1 MYAIGTGYGISSSFF
16 PAPPRRRSSRI
27 TATATKSRETSR
39 RNNNALG
46 FSIPNPIEEA
56 RAAAVALCD
65 TVENLIA
72 TYIDPREFPP
82 SQDPKIQLA
91 DNFAPVGESPPT
103 PCRRVTGE
111 IPRCLR
117 GGAYI
122 RNGSNPLHPPP
133 AGYHYFDGH
142 GMLHAIKFPGD
153 DDLEEHHAPIY
164 CARFTQTN
172 RFLQEQVA
180 GKILFPYTLGTMS
193 SYAGLARLGLF
204 AMRAALGLI
213 DILGGMGTSNAGMAY
228 FDRRILAMSE
238 DDMPYAVNITPAGDL
253 ITMGRY
259 SFNKRLLL
267 PMCAHPKIDPT
278 SGELF
283 AFSFNP
289 VINPHLRYFWASRE
303 GRKSPDFDVWLR
315 EPCLFHDFAITENY
329 AIFPENQVVMKIQD
343 VVLQNKMPIRG
354 DTAKVP
360 RFGVIPRI
368 PTVGYSGVRWI
379 DVPDWTSF
387 HYINAWEEGTD
398 KIVVLSSS
406 ITPVECLFDDVAGL
420 SSRLHEIHLDL
431 RSGRSWK
438 QHVCSAGLDFGQINQ
453 KFLGRKNRYVYM
465 CYYGPWPKFSGLAKV
480 DLDAPRLPR
489 VVIDGASDP
498 DLSEPCIVASRRFEP
513 GRFCNEPFF
522 VAKGEEEDEED
533 DGYVLSYVHD
543 EKSGVSE
550 LLIMD
555 AKSPTL
561 ETVASIE
568 LPARV
573 PYGFHG
579 IFVNAY
585 QIANQ
590 NHVTL

>member
-1 MYAIGTGYGISSSFF
+1 MHATAGIDIGCSLTNFSF
-16 PAPPRRRSSRI
+16 PAPPKRRSSGI
-27 TATATKSRETSR
+27 TATATKSSR
-39 RNNNALG
+39 KYINTPG

-65 TVENLIA
+65 TVENFIS
-72 TYIDPREFPP
+72 TYIDLREFPP

-91 DNFAPVGESPPT
+91 DNFAPVGEFPPT

-133 AGYHYFDGH
+133 AGYNYFDGH
-142 GMLHAIKFPGD
+142 GMLHSVKFGD
-153 DDLEEHHAPIY
+153 EEDQAPVY
-164 CARFTQTN
+164 CARFTQNN
-172 RFLQEQVA
+172 RFVQEQAA
-180 GKILFPYTLGTMS
+180 GKPLFPYTLGTMS
-193 SYAGLARLGLF
+193 SYAGLARFGLF
-204 AMRAALGLI
+204 VTRTALGLI
-213 DILGGMGTSNAGMAY
+213 NILGGMGTSNAGMAY

-238 DDMPYAVNITPAGDL
+238 DDMPYAVSITPAGDL

-259 SFNKRLLL
+259 SFNNRLFL
-267 PMCAHPKIDPT
+267 PMCAHPKIDPI

-283 AFSFNP
+283 AISFNP
-289 VINPHLRYFWASRE
+289 VINPHLRYFWASPN
-303 GRKSPDFDVWLR
+303 GRKSPDFDVWLPD
-315 EPCLFHDFAITENY
+315 PCLFHDFAITENY
-329 AIFPENQVVMKIQD
+329 AILPENQLVMKFQD
-343 VVLQNKMPIRG
+343 VLLKNKLVIDG
-354 DTAKVP
+354 DTTKVP

-368 PTVGYSGVRWI
+368 PTVGSSGICWI

-387 HYINAWEEGTD
+387 HYINAWEEGMD

-406 ITPVECLFDDVAGL
+406 ITPVKHFFDDFARL
-420 SSRLHEIHLDL
+420 SNRLHEIHLDL

-453 KFLGRKNRYVYM
+453 KFLGRKNQYVYM
-465 CYYGPWPKFSGLAKV
+465 CYYGPWPKISGLAKV

-489 VVIDGASDP
+489 VVIDGTSDP
-498 DLSEPCIVASRRFEP
+498 DLNEPCIVASRRFER
-513 GRFCNEPFF
+513 GQFCGEPFF
-522 VAKGEEEDEED
+522 VANGEEED

-543 EKSGVSE
+543 EASGVSE
-550 LLIMD
+550 LLVMD

-579 IFVNAY
+579 IFINSD

-590 NHVTL
+590 NYATL

>member
-1 MYAIGTGYGISSSFF
+1 MHATAGIDIGCSLTNFSF
-16 PAPPRRRSSRI
+16 PAPPKRRSSGI
-27 TATATKSRETSR
+27 TATATKSSR
-39 RNNNALG
+39 KYINTPG

-65 TVENLIA
+65 TVENFIS
-72 TYIDPREFPP
+72 TYIDLREFPP

-91 DNFAPVGESPPT
+91 DNFAPVGEFPPT

-133 AGYHYFDGH
+133 AGYNYFDGH
-142 GMLHAIKFPGD
+142 GMLHSVKFGD
-153 DDLEEHHAPIY
+153 EEDQAPVY
-164 CARFTQTN
+164 CARFTQNN
-172 RFLQEQVA
+172 RFVQEQAA
-180 GKILFPYTLGTMS
+180 GKPLFPYTLGTMS
-193 SYAGLARLGLF
+193 SYAGLARFGLF
-204 AMRAALGLI
+204 VTRTALGLI
-213 DILGGMGTSNAGMAY
+213 NILGGMGTSNAGMAY

-238 DDMPYAVNITPAGDL
+238 DDMPYAVSITPAGDL

-259 SFNKRLLL
+259 SFNNRLFL
-267 PMCAHPKIDPT
+267 PMCAHPKIDPI

-283 AFSFNP
+283 AISFNP
-289 VINPHLRYFWASRE
+289 VINPHLRYFWASPN
-303 GRKSPDFDVWLR
+303 GRKSPDFDVWLPD
-315 EPCLFHDFAITENY
+315 PCLFHDFAITENY
-329 AIFPENQVVMKIQD
+329 AILPENQLVMKFQD
-343 VVLQNKMPIRG
+343 VLLKNKLVIDG
-354 DTAKVP
+354 DTTKVP

-368 PTVGYSGVRWI
+368 PTVGSSGICWI

-387 HYINAWEEGTD
+387 HYINAWEEGMD

-406 ITPVECLFDDVAGL
+406 ITPVKHFFDDFARL
-420 SSRLHEIHLDL
+420 SNRLHEIHLDL

-453 KFLGRKNRYVYM
+453 KFLGRKNQYVYM
-465 CYYGPWPKFSGLAKV
+465 CYYGPWPKISGLAKV

-489 VVIDGASDP
+489 
-498 DLSEPCIVASRRFEP
+498 PCIVASRRFER
-513 GRFCNEPFF
+513 GQFCGEPFF
-522 VAKGEEEDEED
+522 VANGEEED

-543 EKSGVSE
+543 EASGVSE
-550 LLIMD
+550 LLVMD

-579 IFVNAY
+579 IFINSD

-590 NHVTL
+590 NYATL